1 MPETWLKLMAG
12 KKILEG
18 GIEGANKAFEG
29 FSVQARAD
37 KVRKKKQAEVEK
49 KEAQEKKKVDRAYLR
64 EQGNMVQSMQDMAT
78 NFFRVAEDVDRTAAL
93 AENTR
98 RTAEEANK
106 QANTKKDKKSTPAKA
121 KGHEAKAKSP
131 SPTKSQEVKFTPSND
146 EATLVTSPA
155 MTELLETQKDL
166 LEIDKKR
173 NAREIKAAR
182 RALEDRRDDRYKPP
196 VPLGVGTS
204 PTALK
209 DDDGG
214 GLGFFPGLI
223 AGMSKLAGPLL
234 SGIIV
239 TGAGVLAALKMH
251 DLAKAL
257 LKLDKTTGT
266 HKTNV
271 RTSPTGGAATEGPPG
286 RNYKVR
292 TKVPAGYHY
301 THSNGKTYK
310 GGQFLPDDVTP
321 EMLKKGQ
328 VKVTATRITPTPHG
342 AGQNLLDIDSKKVV
356 ASPQGTKVVDISTA
370 GNTDYATGK
379 EIKNQVRLNKVYE
392 ANLKLAEADYKA
404 WNKTVNQH
412 QKTIS
417 YGPDRTFGPGS
428 EGARGTRTV
437 GDPWFT
443 DKVTGERVPKA
454 EVDAVKAKYFDAVD
468 DFDEGKKAL
477 NYLKTGE
484 SPYLKDVLPDGPTA
498 GMDEKV
504 KRVDGKR
511 TVTFSEVDNPNQ
523 RLGSAHAFE
532 DSAPTRWADGA
543 DAEFSAENR
552 DAINKINEDGPKRA
566 IDKSYLTD
574 DAVAKVEAD
583 SAKLH
588 AEAELKA
595 KKVVPLKVVP
605 TTESGP
611 AIKGSPDKMTLTDD
625 VKPPAAWKGKVQTGL
640 KIANRVGWVLAALDV
655 FGKHKQGQGLT
666 EAVINSAHDIPKA
679 MLQLT
684 DWATQL
690 ATFNKTDGLVK
701 NNSAVGRWM
710 KRTSDVFD
718 NSHKW
723 ETGMIASFFGAG
735 EKARNYKTG
744 IASVEEGE
752 RLHDEAE
759 NKFGAVDVGHGQGD
773 IENLKKL
780 TELSVE
786 HLDALLQHQAWSD
799 KDEKIIGSILD
810 AKLQGISVNYD
821 DNGVFGFEKVTY
833 GENNSPTVN
842 RLGNPL
848 EDNKKLLGEE
858 KIMYMKALENNEEGA
873 QEHLDHMQSLMA
885 ASDARMS
892 IADFMALSDVQQKT
906 AKDAA
911 MVRYAELAYGK
922 DQLLA
927 QGYGQGGH
935 ITIGDTSYG
944 QGGVEAGQQALAQ
957 IALEEAKMLK
967 SGMTAE
973 EFNAL
978 TPDKHVADTFYK
990 AGTTEGS
997 IFTNDKHLLD
1007 YLKSVW
1013 GATGGRQWLSKA
1025 FMDMDND
1032 IAVQYGHKR
1041 YGQTTRPD
1049 WGTRQFDPA
1058 FGEAKGASMMG
1069 LTGMGHSIFDK
1080 GSIGDASVAKLQSGV
1095 GYVAQFAYQMAQE
1108 GIKAKNSGT
1117 LSKFAWFGQAIADMN
1132 EEMSGYNMARKV
1144 GVENMTADLAW
1155 KVGEL
1160 TDRLK
1165 DKTSPNFQNFDSL
1178 TSEQLKSMVITASM
1192 ALANQQV
1199 ASAGTNA
1206 IINTDNSVKTSQVH
1220 NHPSTAHAPFSPA
1233 GTGHMGIATP
1243 RG

>member
-1 MPETWLKLMAG
+1 MAQMPETMLKILAG
-12 KKILEG
+12 KKMLEG
-18 GIEGANKAFEG
+18 GLEG
-29 FSVQARAD
+29 FSVSARAE
-37 KVRKKKQAEVEK
+37 KLKKQKAAKEK
-49 KEAQEKKKVDRAYLR
+49 ADVDRAYLR
-64 EQGNMVQSMQDMAT
+64 EQGDMVQKLKDMST
-78 NFFRVAEDVDRTAAL
+78 SFFK
-93 AENTR
+93 
-98 RTAEEANK
+98 TAEEVKKTQDLAEK
-106 QANTKKDKKSTPAKA
+106 TRVEAEETAKKKKDTPKKA
-121 KGHEAKAKSP
+121 KGHEAKAKSTKPP
-131 SPTKSQEVKFTPSND
+131 SKATATPVQFTPTND

-173 NAREIKAAR
+173 NLREIKAAR
-182 RALEDRRDDRYKPP
+182 RALEDRRDNRYKPP
-196 VPLGVGTS
+196 VPVPTGS

-209 DDDGG
+209 DEDGG

-239 TGAGVLAALKMH
+239 TGAGVLAALKMT

-257 LKLDKTTGT
+257 LKLDKNTGT

-271 RTSPTGGAATEGPPG
+271 RTSGAGGSGVKTEGPAG
-286 RNYKVR
+286 RYVVR

-301 THSNGKTYK
+301 THSNGTTYK

-321 EMLKKGQ
+321 DMLKKGQ
-328 VKVTATRITPTPHG
+328 VKVTATRINPTPHG
-342 AGQNLLDIDSKKVV
+342 TGQNLLDIDSKKVV
-356 ASPQGTKVVDISTA
+356 ASPQGTKVVDIS
-370 GNTDYATGK
+370 GVGDTDFASAK
-379 EIKNQVRLNKVYE
+379 EIKNQMRLNKVYE
-392 ANLKLAEADYKA
+392 ANLKIAQSDFDNWE
-404 WNKTVNQH
+404 KTVRRH
-412 QKTIS
+412 QQTYS
-417 YGPDRTFGPGS
+417 FGPDRSMGS
-428 EGARGTRTV
+428 DSGGSHGKRTV
-437 GDPWFT
+437 GDPWYT
-443 DKVTGERVPKA
+443 DKVTGERIAKT
-454 EVDAVKAKYFDAVD
+454 EVDAIKGKYLSAVD
-468 DFDEGKKAL
+468 DLDEGKKAL
-477 NYLKTGE
+477 NYLKTGV
-484 SPYLKDVLPDGPTA
+484 SPYEVGEGLESTK
-498 GMDEKV
+498 K
-504 KRVDGKR
+504 KVDGKVVR
-511 TVTFSEVDNPNQ
+511 VFSEVDNPNQ

-532 DSAPTRWADGA
+532 DSTPWRPGA
-543 DAEFSAENR
+543 GTD
-552 DAINKINEDGPKRA
+552 DIDKMIDDGPKRDLSKA
-566 IDKSYLTD
+566 HLTD
-574 DAVAKVEAD
+574 EAVAKVEAD

-595 KKVVPLKVVP
+595 KSKVVPLKVVGG
-605 TTESGP
+605 TDVDGGP
-611 AIKGSPDKMTLTDD
+611 KLTGEPDKLTLTDD

-723 ETGMIASFFGAG
+723 ETGMIASFFGAD

-759 NKFGAVDVGHGQGD
+759 NKYGAVDVGHGQGD
-773 IENLKKL
+773 IENLEKL
-780 TELSVE
+780 TQLSVE

-799 KDEKIIGSILD
+799 KDEQIIGSILD

-821 DNGVFGFEKVTY
+821 DMGWLGKEKVTY

-1013 GATGGRQWLSKA
+1013 GATGGRQWLSDA

-1069 LTGMGHSIFDK
+1069 LDGMGHSIFDK
-1080 GSIGDASVAKLQSGV
+1080 GSVGDASVAKLQSGV

-1108 GIKAKNSGT
+1108 GIKAKNAGT

-1132 EEMSGYNMARKV
+1132 EEMTGYNMARKV

-1165 DKTSPNFQNFDSL
+1165 DKSSPNFQNFN
-1178 TSEQLKSMVITASM
+1178 SMAAERLERMVVTASM
-1192 ALANQQV
+1192 ALAQQTQAVV
-1199 ASAGTNA
+1199 APTIVNA
-1206 IINTDNSVKTSQVH
+1206 DNSVKSNVSH

-1233 GTGHMGIATP
+1233 GAGHMGITTP